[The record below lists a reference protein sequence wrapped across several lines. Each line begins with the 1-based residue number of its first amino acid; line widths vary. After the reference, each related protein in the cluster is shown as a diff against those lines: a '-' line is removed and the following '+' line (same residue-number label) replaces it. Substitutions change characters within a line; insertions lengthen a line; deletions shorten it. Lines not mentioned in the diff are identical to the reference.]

1 MGKKSGEAPV
11 RGPRRTSYTKHKGDS
26 RMMTLLRLLLAV
38 VMSLGVATAARA
50 ECDGNQQ
57 VVAKVGNQTITQS
70 QLDGAQ
76 AARLLSQQYSYYLA
90 ERGALDQMVDQLLLQ
105 QAAAREH
112 LTVAQLLSRH
122 LKGQVKEPSED
133 ALRAF
138 YEGMETDQPYE
149 QLRGQILDHLRQ
161 LRAQRARDAY
171 VRDLRAQATVITML
185 EPPSAAVALGKAP
198 VRGAAGAPITLVE
211 FADYECPY
219 CRQIDPELLK
229 LERRYQGQL
238 RVAFKDMPLP
248 MHAHAEKAAEAARCA
263 GQQGAFWPFH
273 DRLFIQADL
282 DVPHLKELAR
292 NLKLNGAQFDQC
304 LDSGAQAAA
313 VAADQ
318 SQAKGLGLTG
328 TPSFFIN
335 GHFVSGAVSYDTLNS
350 LVEQQL
356 ATGAP
361 GAARSASGGVGGNAG
376 AL

>member
-1 MGKKSGEAPV
+1 
-11 RGPRRTSYTKHKGDS
+11 
-26 RMMTLLRLLLAV
+26 MMTLLRLWLAIV
-38 VMSLGVATAARA
+38 LSVGLVNAVWAA
-50 ECDGNQQ
+50 CDGNQQ

-70 QLDGAQ
+70 QLDSVQ
-76 AARLLSQQYSYYLA
+76 AAHLLSQQYSYYLA

-105 QAAAREH
+105 QAAAHEH
-112 LTVAQLLSRH
+112 LTVAQLLTRH

-161 LRAQRARDAY
+161 LRAQHARDAY
-171 VRDLRAQATVITML
+171 VRQLRANTTIITML

-198 VRGAAGAPITLVE
+198 VRGAPGAPITLVE

-219 CRQIDPELLK
+219 CRQINPELLK
-229 LERRYQGQL
+229 LEQRYPSQL

-248 MHAHAEKAAEAARCA
+248 MHAHAQKAAEAARCA
-263 GQQGAFWPFH
+263 GQQGAFWPYH
-273 DRLFIQADL
+273 DRLFVQADI

-292 NLKLNGAQFDQC
+292 KLKLNGTQFDRC
-304 LDSGAQAAA
+304 LDSGSQAAA

-335 GHFVSGAVSYDTLNS
+335 GHFVSGAVSYDTLDS
-350 LVEQQL
+350 LVAQQL
-356 ATGAP
+356 AAK
-361 GAARSASGGVGGNAG
+361 AASASGAAGNAARAATGANAG